1 VHRYRDEGCKDALR
15 ILIVLFVEGI
25 LLGSVC
31 CIIVM
36 VFMVTISLPSDIIF
50 QVLVSAGANLDAQDF
65 DGLTALMVGVLG
77 YDEAAPTLPGLK
89 TLLLNGASLTLQE
102 LESGCTAADLALK
115 HNKMPVLALLE
126 DHGATVT
133 SWRDTRE
140 APPISSSARLT
151 TAFQQSR

>member
-1 VHRYRDEGCKDALR
+1 
-15 ILIVLFVEGI
+15 
-25 LLGSVC
+25 
-31 CIIVM
+31 M

-115 HNKMPVLALLE
+115 HNKMPVLAL
-126 DHGATVT
+126 
-133 SWRDTRE
+133 
-140 APPISSSARLT
+140 
-151 TAFQQSR
+151 